1 MEWKSVDTKIVGYG
15 RDIIYANEKFWL
27 AHYLPS
33 GIASSSDLI
42 TWNDVKLDDSK
53 FKAYHLAYGNG
64 KFLVTG
70 ASGTENKTYIAISN
84 DGIAWTYK
92 QLDIKTSSNLSLNIN
107 TCKFLNNRFV
117 FVGGYSSYSKSSNTR
132 TNTILIYE
140 TFDGNNITVH
150 KYVHQTVG
158 ENSYGPMDIDFN
170 NQMYVLIGENG
181 FLAISTDLDNWT
193 KQNSKTS
200 NKLVGI
206 TYGRDRFLVVGDNGI
221 ILTSEDG
228 TNWTKQKSNT
238 TSYLIRSKYGNG
250 IFVAVGYNGTIL
262 TSLDGEN
269 WNEEDDDFVKT
280 VIYGLVFANNYYVI
294 SAGRYSSTNTIPIAY
309 AQITRDISYSDDE
322 SLYIF
327 DRDLNFLGVIDEFI
341 SLRWRRKFFEA
352 GEFELVVAPYENN
365 LRLLQ
370 KDNLIMRSE
379 YTEAAVIDTKSYS
392 DDGKNVQLSVA
403 GNFAS
408 YFLKRRIVKKI
419 LNYKGN
425 VIDGQKLLLRNM
437 TPLTENFEIEPTSI
451 SSDYVEFQCSYEN
464 VYEYIKKLSKIG
476 LIGFRLVPNIE
487 NKIYRFENYVGLDR
501 TSSQT
506 LNERYCFSKDRNNCS
521 KLNYTDT
528 LVDKCN
534 SVLVGGAGDGS
545 NRVLVEVKEENVT
558 GFDLFET
565 FLDAKSES
573 NNNLS
578 DTDYKNILRTKGQE
592 RLSNET
598 KNIEVTVISNDY
610 RNKWDLGDIVNI
622 EDKESDILDK
632 KMITEVEE
640 VIENGTKKVYPTFGN
655 PLPEKI
661 ELD

>member
-1 MEWKSVDTKIVGYG
+1 MEWKSVDTKIVGWG

-33 GIASSSDLI
+33 GIASSSDLEN
-42 TWNDVKLDDSK
+42 WRDVQLDESK
-53 FKAYHLAYGNG
+53 FECWNLAYGNG
-64 KFLVTG
+64 KFIATG
-70 ASGTENKTYIAISN
+70 GSGKEDKTYIAISN
-84 DGIAWTYK
+84 DGIDWNYK
-92 QLDIKTSSNLSLNIN
+92 IVDTGKDFSITSNS
-107 TCKFLNNRFV
+107 CRFLNNRFI
-117 FVGGYSSYSKSSNTR
+117 FITGWYNYNTVTGIR
-132 TNTILIYE
+132 NYTVIQIYETTDGEHITRHEYRHNGPENIDCMDITYANGLYIIAGESGTILIS
-140 TFDGNNITVH
+140 NNLV
-150 KYVHQTVG
+150 
-158 ENSYGPMDIDFN
+158 
-170 NQMYVLIGENG
+170 
-181 FLAISTDLDNWT
+181 NWT
-193 KQNSKTS
+193 KINSGVKD
-200 NKLVGI
+200 KLVGI
-206 TYGRDRFLVVGDNGI
+206 TYGRNLFVVTGENGI

-228 TNWTKQKSNT
+228 KNWTKQKSNT

-250 IFVAVGYNGTIL
+250 VFVAVGYNGTIL

-294 SAGRYSSTNTIPIAY
+294 SAGTYSGSNTIPIAY

-352 GEFELVVAPYENN
+352 GEFELVVAPYQNN
-365 LRLLQ
+365 IKLLQ

-464 VYEYIKKLSKIG
+464 VYEYMKKLSKIG
-476 LIGFRLVPNIE
+476 LVGFRLVPNIE

-501 TSSQT
+501 TSNQS

-521 KLNYTDT
+521 KVNYTDT

-534 SVLVGGAGDGS
+534 SVLVGGAGEGS
-545 NRVLVEVKEENVT
+545 NRVLVEVKEEGAT

-578 DTDYKNILRTKGQE
+578 DTDYKSILRTKGQE
-592 RLSNET
+592 KLSSET
-598 KNIEVTVISNDY
+598 KSIEVTVISNDY
-610 RNKWDLGDIVNI
+610 KNKWDLGDIVNI
-622 EDKESDILDK
+622 EDKESDIFDK

-640 VIENGTKKVYPTFGN
+640 VIENGTKTVYPTFGN

-661 ELD
+661 ELN

>member
-1 MEWKSVDTKIVGYG
+1 MEWKSVDTKIVGWG

-33 GIASSSDLI
+33 GIASSSDLEN
-42 TWNDVKLDDSK
+42 WRDVQLDESK
-53 FKAYHLAYGNG
+53 FECWNLAYGNG
-64 KFLVTG
+64 KFIATG
-70 ASGTENKTYIAISN
+70 GSGKENKTYIAISN
-84 DGIAWTYK
+84 DGIDWNYK
-92 QLDIKTSSNLSLNIN
+92 IVDTGKDFSITSNS
-107 TCKFLNNRFV
+107 CRFLNNRFI
-117 FVGGYSSYSKSSNTR
+117 FITGWYNYNTVTGIR
-132 TNTILIYE
+132 NYTVIQIYETTDGEHITRHEYRHNGPENIDCMDITYANGLYIIAGESGTILIS
-140 TFDGNNITVH
+140 NNLV
-150 KYVHQTVG
+150 
-158 ENSYGPMDIDFN
+158 
-170 NQMYVLIGENG
+170 
-181 FLAISTDLDNWT
+181 NWT
-193 KQNSKTS
+193 KINSGVKD
-200 NKLVGI
+200 KLVGI
-206 TYGRDRFLVVGDNGI
+206 TYGRNLFVVTGENGI

-228 TNWTKQKSNT
+228 KNWTKQKSNT

-250 IFVAVGYNGTIL
+250 VFVAVGYNGTIL

-280 VIYGLVFANNYYVI
+280 AIYGLVFANNYYVI
-294 SAGRYSSTNTIPIAY
+294 SAGTYSGSNTIPIAY

-365 LRLLQ
+365 IRLLQ

-464 VYEYIKKLSKIG
+464 VYEYMKKLSKIG

-534 SVLVGGAGDGS
+534 SVLVGGAGEGS
-545 NRVLVEVKEENVT
+545 NRVLVEVKEEGAT

-578 DTDYKNILRTKGQE
+578 DTDYKSILRTKGQE
-592 RLSNET
+592 KLSSET
-598 KNIEVTVISNDY
+598 KSIEVTVISNDY
-610 RNKWDLGDIVNI
+610 KNKWDLGDIVNI

-640 VIENGTKKVYPTFGN
+640 VIENGTKTVYPTFGN

-661 ELD
+661 ELN